1 MLREVSWLLGGCCS
15 RRCVRAALLVGRPG
29 CQMQGWHWL
38 AAGLGQQEKDCP
50 EQLMRDTLP
59 QIDII

>member
-15 RRCVRAALLVGRPG
+15 RRFVRAALWAATCRDGT
-29 CQMQGWHWL
+29 GWPR
-38 AAGLGQQEKDCP
+38 GQQEKDCP

-59 QIDII
+59 QIDTI

>member
-1 MLREVSWLLGGCCS
+1 MLREVSWLLDGCCS
-15 RRCVRAALLVGRPG
+15 RRCVRAALSRRAAKCRVALAGRG
-29 CQMQGWHWL
+29 
-38 AAGLGQQEKDCP
+38 ALGQQEKDCP

>member
-1 MLREVSWLLGGCCS
+1 
-15 RRCVRAALLVGRPG
+15 
-29 CQMQGWHWL
+29 MQGWHWL

>member
-1 MLREVSWLLGGCCS
+1 MLREASWLLCGCCS
-15 RRCVRAALLVGRPG
+15 RRCVRAALSG